1 LPTSRPSPDDL
12 KRLAGPVD
20 NSGLRGEEES
30 ASLVSS
36 AQWQH
41 LQGVVDHYRFRKQ
54 WSIFLILCIGVSL
67 AFQIIVTVL
76 VGLNILNYTSYK
88 WFLPIVTGEN
98 FIQIVALAAIVLR
111 WLFSGATPNKM
122 LEGRD

>member
-1 LPTSRPSPDDL
+1 LPISRPSPDDL
-12 KRLAGPVD
+12 KRQAGPVD
-20 NSGLRGEEES
+20 NSGLRGEENS
-30 ASLVSS
+30 ASLVSA

-41 LQGVVDHYRFRKQ
+41 LQGVVDHYRFRKH
-54 WSIFLILCIGVSL
+54 WSVFLIACIAFSL
-67 AFQIIVTVL
+67 AFQILITVL
-76 VGLNILNYTSYK
+76 VGLNLLNYTNYK

-122 LEGRD
+122 LESRD

>member
-1 LPTSRPSPDDL
+1 M
-12 KRLAGPVD
+12 
-20 NSGLRGEEES
+20 
-30 ASLVSS
+30 
-36 AQWQH
+36 
-41 LQGVVDHYRFRKQ
+41 
-54 WSIFLILCIGVSL
+54 